1 MLSVE
6 EAALVRVKPNL
17 PEAEAAFNAVNRPR
31 LHKESCTKRIK
42 IRILHTVPEMRIFN
56 MKPYSV
62 AGGSDELSLGVKNL
76 IKHPDSGFIAGD
88 Y

>member
-1 MLSVE
+1 
-6 EAALVRVKPNL
+6 
-17 PEAEAAFNAVNRPR
+17 
-31 LHKESCTKRIK
+31 
-42 IRILHTVPEMRIFN
+42 MRIFN